1 MRLAYGPS
9 PSFATKV
16 RTSALAFAA
25 ALLLALA
32 FAAIPQAAFAKS
44 YSMPQV
50 GISADVQA
58 DGTLNVQE
66 QRTFDFDGSFTCVW
80 WTFAGFPAQSEFQVN
95 GVSLSGASYNNAKL
109 EEVPFQSQWRSS
121 GGPGRTCYSIDS
133 SLHSVYVF
141 FSVDDESLTVQ
152 LDYSVTNAV
161 TVYGDVAEL
170 YWQYVGSQWE
180 ESSRNV
186 DCTIALPMPE
196 GAQAEPGENV
206 YAWGHGPLDGLVEIQ
221 GDGVVTYDVPK
232 VSAGEFAEARIAFPK
247 DWMTGVA
254 QSAMRTSDGLPTIL
268 SEEQQWA
275 DQANA
280 QRNAARLM
288 IAICILIGIAIIIW
302 SLIMFLRHGK
312 EYKVNF
318 NEEYWRDVPDPNAQP
333 AEIGRLWRWEAKSP
347 DDFTATV
354 MQLAHLGALKME
366 KGSYADARGR
376 MVEDYCMVKVPEV
389 ADTITQESNPVGRE
403 VLDMLFEKF
412 PAGASGLTASSQGHV
427 WFGTINEYGKAHPQ
441 EFQDAMGRFQAALSV
456 RVDDLHYFEAKGSIL
471 KMAMS
476 SIGIACIAA
485 GIFATVFM
493 ENFIPAIV
501 GIVTGIVVLIIA
513 QFMTRMTHRGAEVRA
528 KAAALKR
535 WLQDFSSLDE
545 RPPTDVKVWGEF
557 MVYAYVFG
565 IAEQVI
571 RELSVK
577 VPELFVAE
585 PAGSAYVPWWF
596 WYSPHYAHGMG
607 GSLAGALSSTV
618 TNTVS
623 AATAALSSNSSG
635 GGFGGGFSMGGGG
648 GFGGGGGGAR

>member
-1 MRLAYGPS
+1 MHLAYGVCPS
-9 PSFATKV
+9 SIGKV
-16 RTSALAFAA
+16 RACALALAA
-25 ALLLALA
+25 AVLLALA
-32 FAAIPQAAFAKS
+32 IVAVPQTAYAKS
-44 YSMPQV
+44 YSMPSV
-50 GISADVQA
+50 GIQAEVQE
-58 DGTLNVQE
+58 DGTLDVQE

-95 GVSLSGASYNNAKL
+95 DVSLVGSSYNDVKL
-109 EEVPFQSQWRSS
+109 EEVPFVSSWRSS
-121 GGPGRTCYSIDS
+121 GGPGRACYSIDS

-141 FSVDDESLTVQ
+141 FNVDDEALIVQ
-152 LDYSVTNAV
+152 LSYSVTNAV

-180 ESSRNV
+180 EPSRDV
-186 DCTIALPMPE
+186 QCTIALPMPE
-196 GAQAEPGENV
+196 GVQVEPGENV
-206 YAWGHGPLDGLVEIQ
+206 YAWGHGPLDGVVEIE
-221 GDGVVTYDVPK
+221 GDGVVSYDVPK

-254 QSAMRTSDGLPTIL
+254 PSSMRTSDGLPTIL
-268 SEEQQWA
+268 SEEQSWA

-280 QRNAARLM
+280 QRNAARIF
-288 IAICILIGIAIIIW
+288 IAICILIGLAIIIW
-302 SLIMFLRHGK
+302 SLIMFFRHGK
-312 EYKVNF
+312 EYKANF
-318 NEEYWRDVPDPNAQP
+318 TEDYWRDVPDPNAQP
-333 AEIGRLWRWEAKSP
+333 PEIGRLWRWEAEST
-347 DDFTATV
+347 DDFTAAI
-354 MQLAHLGALKME
+354 MQLAHKGAIKME

-376 MVEDYCMVKVPEV
+376 VVEDYCMVKVPEV
-389 ADTITQESNPVGRE
+389 AATITEESDFVGN
-403 VLDMLFEKF
+403 VVMNMLFNQF
-412 PAGASGLTASSQGHV
+412 PAGASALTASPQGHV
-427 WFGTINEYGKAHPQ
+427 WFGTINEYGKAHPE
-441 EFQDAMGRFQAALSV
+441 EFHNAMAHFQSALSV
-456 RVDDLHYFEAKGSIL
+456 QVDSLDYFEPKGSIL

-476 SIGIACIAA
+476 SIGIVCIAA
-485 GIFATVFM
+485 GIFATVFL

-501 GIVTGIVVLIIA
+501 GVVTGLVVLIIA
-513 QFMTRMTHRGAEVRA
+513 QFMTRMTRRGAEVRA
-528 KAAALKR
+528 KAAALKK

-571 RELSVK
+571 RELQLK

-607 GSLAGALSSTV
+607 ASLAGALSATV
-618 TNTVS
+618 ANTVS
-623 AATAALSSNSSG
+623 TASAAMSANSSG